1 MTTPGETPRASRR
14 SIHEEGCIAAH
25 ALDILGER
33 WTFLVMRELMFG
45 PKRFGLIR
53 AGLPGISASVL
64 TQRLEGLES
73 TGIVQR
79 VLLPKPAEV
88 QVYALTD
95 VGLAARP
102 VIEALCRWG
111 VAMPGH
117 DPTKFI
123 SPSSLMFSMMVMIDE
138 KAARGLAVRAGFDL
152 GRESFRG
159 ALVEGR
165 WEVEPGPAE
174 GDLVFAGSPN
184 ALAPVIYGPQPLTH
198 WSGSEAVRFSGDP
211 VLGQRFIDLFSLRR
225 V

>member
-1 MTTPGETPRASRR
+1 MTDPGKNPRPSRR

-64 TQRLEGLES
+64 TRRLEGLEA
-73 TGIVQR
+73 TGIVRR
-79 VLLPKPAEV
+79 VLLPRPAEV

-111 VAMPGH
+111 ARMPGH
-117 DPTKFI
+117 DPTRFI
-123 SPSSLMFSMMVMIDE
+123 SPTSLMFSMTVMIDGE
-138 KAARGLAVRAGFDL
+138 AAKGLAVRAGFDL

-165 WEVEPGPAE
+165 WQVEPGPAE

-198 WSGSEAVRFSGDP
+198 WEGSAAVDFSGDP

-225 V
+225 G

>member
-1 MTTPGETPRASRR
+1 MTDPGENPRPSRR

-64 TQRLEGLES
+64 TQRLEGLEAS
-73 TGIVQR
+73 GIVR
-79 VLLPKPAEV
+79 RMLLPKPAEV

-111 VAMPGH
+111 VRMPGH

-123 SPSSLMFSMMVMIDE
+123 SPTSLMFSMMVMVDE
-138 KAARGLAVRAGFDL
+138 DAARGLAVQAGFDL

-159 ALVEGR
+159 ALVAGR
-165 WEVEPGPAE
+165 WQVEPGPAE

-184 ALAPVIYGPQPLTH
+184 ALAPVIYGPQPLAH
-198 WSGSEAVRFSGDP
+198 WSGSETVRFSGDP
-211 VLGQRFIDLFSLRR
+211 ALGQRFIDLFSLRR
-225 V
+225 G